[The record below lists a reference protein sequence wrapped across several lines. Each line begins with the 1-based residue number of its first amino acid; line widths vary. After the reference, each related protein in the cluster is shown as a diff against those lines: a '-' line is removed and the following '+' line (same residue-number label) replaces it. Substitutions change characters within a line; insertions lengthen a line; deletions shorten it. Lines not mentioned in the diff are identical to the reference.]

1 MNLSKAEAVSMK
13 ILMVT
18 RESQADRRYGLGQ
31 SLSPLIQELSRRGL
45 ATDYLCQ
52 VDLGQRAVR
61 WQLRLHRVLS
71 SFASMGKTSTNFPM
85 LFYVLLERFNVGRLA
100 AKVAVRDG
108 YTHVHCHDPI
118 IAAGFCFFL
127 RFQPACRLV
136 WGVTEHGFGCYAQAI
151 HEDGIHLG
159 RHVMNGMRKWEKS
172 TLLNASWVIAPTKSG
187 IAQIARDLEIS
198 PVPMNWY
205 HIPHALPKLNP
216 YSKEESRNRLDWNED
231 IVYLLAVGRIAPVK
245 QFALLIQ
252 ACAKL
257 KLEKGF
263 QLVIL
268 GDGNYDDLQKL
279 AQQLGFSREIIFTT
293 TEDIGLYLCAA
304 DLYIS
309 TSASESFGIANLEA
323 LAMGAPAI
331 CTAVGGVPEV
341 VGDGALLIE
350 PELDA
355 LIAAIQSMLD
365 DREFREATAQ
375 KGRMRA
381 KTWPDIIKITDIYEA
396 IYRQVAAS

>member
-1 MNLSKAEAVSMK
+1 
-13 ILMVT
+13 
-18 RESQADRRYGLGQ
+18 
-31 SLSPLIQELSRRGL
+31 
-45 ATDYLCQ
+45 
-52 VDLGQRAVR
+52 
-61 WQLRLHRVLS
+61 
-71 SFASMGKTSTNFPM
+71 
-85 LFYVLLERFNVGRLA
+85 
-100 AKVAVRDG
+100 
-108 YTHVHCHDPI
+108 
-118 IAAGFCFFL
+118 
-127 RFQPACRLV
+127 
-136 WGVTEHGFGCYAQAI
+136 
-151 HEDGIHLG
+151 
-159 RHVMNGMRKWEKS
+159 
-172 TLLNASWVIAPTKSG
+172 
-187 IAQIARDLEIS
+187 
-198 PVPMNWY
+198 
-205 HIPHALPKLNP
+205 
-216 YSKEESRNRLDWNED
+216 
-231 IVYLLAVGRIAPVK
+231 
-245 QFALLIQ
+245 
-252 ACAKL
+252 
-257 KLEKGF
+257 LEKGF